1 MNDELAVLKKRVLL
15 GICFALV
22 FIAALTFLFIERL
35 VPHDSKII
43 RSLKS
48 EEEVILLFENKNCSD
63 CANLNKIIKS
73 LEVKKYII
81 DKNQINGDYDKILN
95 YVGVLDKDITS
106 PTILYVKN
114 KKLIASLVEVK
125 EEKKVLAFLN
135 SYNIK

>member
-1 MNDELAVLKKRVLL
+1 MNDEIAVLKKRVLL

-81 DKNQINGDYDKILN
+81 DKNQRKGDYDKILN

-106 PTILYVKN
+106 PTIMYVKN
-114 KKLIASLVEVK
+114 KELIASLVEVK

>member
-22 FIAALTFLFIERL
+22 FIAALSFLFIERL

-106 PTILYVKN
+106 PTIMYVKN
-114 KKLIASLVEVK
+114 KELIASLVEVK

>member
-106 PTILYVKN
+106 PTIMYVKN
-114 KKLIASLVEVK
+114 KELIASLVEVK